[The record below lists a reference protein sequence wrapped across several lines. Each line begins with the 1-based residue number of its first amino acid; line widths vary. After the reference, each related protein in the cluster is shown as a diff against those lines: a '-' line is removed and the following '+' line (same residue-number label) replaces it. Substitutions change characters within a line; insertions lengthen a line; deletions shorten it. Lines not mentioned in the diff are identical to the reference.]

1 MHCSVPIQGQEV
13 KEDTPLRIEYSHFIP
28 VTRGRGEAPNN
39 IFKIYY
45 NEVDR
50 VAPIHMNTNTKQLA
64 RLNIHLDQIQMTS
77 DKQSLAADG
86 YWYYVMS
93 GFIEA
98 TFGSALVTYKL
109 SLNGKLKLIF
119 NMSLC

>member
-1 MHCSVPIQGQEV
+1 
-13 KEDTPLRIEYSHFIP
+13 
-28 VTRGRGEAPNN
+28 
-39 IFKIYY
+39 
-45 NEVDR
+45 
-50 VAPIHMNTNTKQLA
+50 MNTNTKQLA

-119 NMSLC
+119 NMNPFFFFC